1 MDSVVE
7 KLSEIEKT
15 AEDIVEYKLDAI
27 IYPSN
32 ATLILKTSNISKI
45 FVMFEFIKI
54 VNYKI
59 KVILIESLFYKECI
73 LIRRRTRSKQIEES
87 A

>member
-1 MDSVVE
+1 
-7 KLSEIEKT
+7 
-15 AEDIVEYKLDAI
+15 
-27 IYPSN
+27 
-32 ATLILKTSNISKI
+32 
-45 FVMFEFIKI
+45 MFEFIKI